1 MLRQDIIRHFV
12 DKPIRR
18 NLNWIDGKAIQWLKL
33 HRNDIVIV
41 DCDKGLGDAIMPRT
55 WINQELQRL
64 LDSGFKKLTPN
75 QCQQQSFLA
84 RSCIESIV
92 NQAQARNVICT
103 KQAEFIKV
111 GLFSAKEGTFRL
123 RVKLHKNP
131 VVGRPIANLSNSWLT
146 PASIFLCKMLAPI
159 QEKLTYTVHSSYEFL
174 ESMPRVVP
182 PGYEIATIDI
192 KNLYPSIDT
201 EHMLLTLSEDILVH
215 YGHTDLANFVIGL
228 LRIVLRNQLIQHRGE
243 CFQAF
248 GIATGLPPG
257 VFLANIYVNHVD
269 QLVMQT
275 HSSKIAFYARLV
287 DDSVVCTSDVD
298 EIQRVQNS
306 WRHDLVWEISSRGGR
321 SDIGEDAVAFLDI
334 QLSHHGGSMSWE
346 TYRKPLNKYLYI
358 PRSSAHPPA
367 AIVSLIRGETV
378 RIWRTNRKYTD
389 VHKHLE
395 FFASSMAKRGYSY
408 QQVKND
414 IQKHLRKITSSSQ
427 RVTKTAR
434 KMFAVIKYSSS
445 AEEQKRREEEEQRK
459 KMEGGLDRILHSL
472 TKNVSAPDITACGID
487 LNPARLRLLAKNLS
501 ENTSCR
507 SIDLNRKGLTDE
519 DGVSLATMLEK
530 NQGLLKLE
538 CEGNNLGVQSAEK
551 LGEALRKNQ
560 TLRSLNLESNN
571 LTASGNDQ
579 KGIIKLAEALQE
591 NKSLRVLLL
600 SKNGIT
606 AQAGEYFVR
615 AIEQNDTLT
624 LVDLSG
630 NDASPGVE
638 QLRRI
643 DAVVQRNRERLSTI
657 RRAER
662 RERFALYNEE
672 FRCRQHAMQIEAMRL
687 EIEAMQERR
696 LNRMK
701 ARSERWVEEIHE
713 VCEDEKRKQEELV
726 EEAALRAEA
735 NKSKG
740 KKKRK

>member
-1 MLRQDIIRHFV
+1 M
-12 DKPIRR
+12 KE
-18 NLNWIDGKAIQWLKL
+18 K
-33 HRNDIVIV
+33 
-41 DCDKGLGDAIMPRT
+41 
-55 WINQELQRL
+55 QRME
-64 LDSGFKKLTPN
+64 KK
-75 QCQQQSFLA
+75 
-84 RSCIESIV
+84 
-92 NQAQARNVICT
+92 
-103 KQAEFIKV
+103 KK
-111 GLFSAKEGTFRL
+111 
-123 RVKLHKNP
+123 
-131 VVGRPIANLSNSWLT
+131 
-146 PASIFLCKMLAPI
+146 
-159 QEKLTYTVHSSYEFL
+159 
-174 ESMPRVVP
+174 
-182 PGYEIATIDI
+182 
-192 KNLYPSIDT
+192 
-201 EHMLLTLSEDILVH
+201 
-215 YGHTDLANFVIGL
+215 
-228 LRIVLRNQLIQHRGE
+228 
-243 CFQAF
+243 
-248 GIATGLPPG
+248 
-257 VFLANIYVNHVD
+257 
-269 QLVMQT
+269 
-275 HSSKIAFYARLV
+275 
-287 DDSVVCTSDVD
+287 
-298 EIQRVQNS
+298 
-306 WRHDLVWEISSRGGR
+306 
-321 SDIGEDAVAFLDI
+321 
-334 QLSHHGGSMSWE
+334 
-346 TYRKPLNKYLYI
+346 
-358 PRSSAHPPA
+358 
-367 AIVSLIRGETV
+367 
-378 RIWRTNRKYTD
+378 
-389 VHKHLE
+389 
-395 FFASSMAKRGYSY
+395 
-408 QQVKND
+408 
-414 IQKHLRKITSSSQ
+414 
-427 RVTKTAR
+427 
-434 KMFAVIKYSSS
+434 

-630 NDASPGVE
+630 NDASPSVE

-643 DAVVQRNRERLSTI
+643 DAVVQGNRERLSTI

-713 VCEDEKRKQEELV
+713 MGEDEKRKQEELV